1 LLYTIHKLGLR
12 GKGNS
17 YTINLKIRI
26 ESIMLKKINVLLL
39 AGGKSKISMRK
50 FTGKENKAL
59 IEIGPYRKP
68 MILHVIE
75 SLKKSK
81 YTDKI
86 IVAGPEE
93 VQKLVKDL
101 VYLTI
106 SDGQSIFDTLKSG
119 ILPFKKDP
127 LVFTSTCDAPLI
139 TEKHINYFIEES
151 YRLPGFDIYYP
162 IIDKETYQKSYPS
175 SDLKRVY
182 ANLIEG
188 TFTGGNILLINPRI
202 ITDFGE
208 IINDF
213 IYFRKHPLKMVRLL
227 GSQITMK
234 YLRKYLSIQDLEKR
248 VPELLGGYKGKA
260 ILSPPEIALDID
272 KPRHLKALW
281 HNY

>member
-1 LLYTIHKLGLR
+1 
-12 GKGNS
+12 
-17 YTINLKIRI
+17 
-26 ESIMLKKINVLLL
+26 MLKKINVLLL

-59 IEIGPYRKP
+59 IEIGPHRKP
-68 MILHVIE
+68 MILYIIE
-75 SLKKSK
+75 ALKKSK

-106 SDGQSIFDTLKSG
+106 FDGQSIFDTLESG

-127 LVFTSTCDAPLI
+127 LILTSTCDAPLI
-139 TEKHINYFIEES
+139 TEKHIDYFIKEC

-162 IIDKETYQKSYPS
+162 IIDKEVYQQSFPS
-175 SDLKRVY
+175 SDLRRVY
-182 ANLIEG
+182 ANLVEG

-202 ITDFGE
+202 ITDFADT
-208 IINDF
+208 INDF
-213 IYFRKHPLKMVRLL
+213 IYFRKHPLKMARLL
-227 GSQITMK
+227 GARIAAK
-234 YLRKYLSIQDLEKR
+234 YLRKYLSIQDLEKK
-248 VPELLGGYKGKA
+248 VPELLRGYKGKA
-260 ILSPPEIALDID
+260 IISPPEIALDID

>member
-1 LLYTIHKLGLR
+1 
-12 GKGNS
+12 
-17 YTINLKIRI
+17 
-26 ESIMLKKINVLLL
+26 MLKKINVLLL

-59 IEIGPYRKP
+59 IEIGPRRKP
-68 MILHVIE
+68 MILYIIE
-75 SLKKSK
+75 SLKKSR

-86 IVAGPEE
+86 IAAGPEE
-93 VQKLVKDL
+93 VRKLVKDL
-101 VYLTI
+101 AYLTI
-106 SDGQSIFDTLKSG
+106 PDGQSIFDTLKSG

-127 LVFTSTCDAPLI
+127 LILISTCDAPLI
-139 TEKHINYFIEES
+139 TEKHIDYFIKKCC
-151 YRLPGFDIYYP
+151 RWPGFDIYYP
-162 IIDKETYQKSYPS
+162 IIDKEIYQKSYPS

-188 TFTGGNILLINPRI
+188 AFTGGNISLINPRI

-208 IINDF
+208 TINDF
-213 IYFRKHPLKMVRLL
+213 IYFRKHPLKIARLL
-227 GSQITMK
+227 GARITVK
-234 YLRKYLSIQDLEKR
+234 YLRKYLSIQDLEKK

>member
-1 LLYTIHKLGLR
+1 
-12 GKGNS
+12 
-17 YTINLKIRI
+17 
-26 ESIMLKKINVLLL
+26 MPKKINVLLL

-68 MILHVIE
+68 MIMYIIE

-86 IVAGPEE
+86 IVAGPVE

-101 VYLTI
+101 VHLTI
-106 SDGQSIFDTLKSG
+106 SEGQTIPDTLKSG
-119 ILPFKKDP
+119 ILSLKKEP
-127 LVFTSTCDAPLI
+127 LILISTCDAPLI
-139 TEKHINYFIEES
+139 TEKHIDYFIEEC
-151 YRLPGFDIYYP
+151 YRWPGFDIYYP
-162 IIDKETYQKSYPS
+162 IIDKEIYQQSYPS
-175 SDLKRVY
+175 SNLRRVY

-188 TFTGGNILLINPRI
+188 TFTGGNIILINPRI
-202 ITDFGE
+202 ITDFAE
-208 IINDF
+208 TINDF
-213 IYFRKHPLKMVRLL
+213 IYFRKHPLKMARLL
-227 GSQITMK
+227 GARITTK